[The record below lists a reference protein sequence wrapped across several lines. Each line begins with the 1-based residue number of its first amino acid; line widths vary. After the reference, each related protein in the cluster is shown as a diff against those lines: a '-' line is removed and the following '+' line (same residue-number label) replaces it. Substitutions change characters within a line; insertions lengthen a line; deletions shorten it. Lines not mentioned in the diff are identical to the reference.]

1 MKPHAND
8 IIFKNSSIYSSILFS
23 LFVLFVLYFLASD
36 TNLCCI
42 SKSHGTVFP
51 SAWITHHENTH
62 LTLTFLGRGFA
73 LPLW

>member
-23 LFVLFVLYFLASD
+23 LFVSFVLYFLASD

-42 SKSHGTVFP
+42 SKSHGTVFS
-51 SAWITHHENTH
+51 SAWIAHHENTH
-62 LTLTFLGRGFA
+62 LALTFLGRGFA
-73 LPLW
+73 LTLW